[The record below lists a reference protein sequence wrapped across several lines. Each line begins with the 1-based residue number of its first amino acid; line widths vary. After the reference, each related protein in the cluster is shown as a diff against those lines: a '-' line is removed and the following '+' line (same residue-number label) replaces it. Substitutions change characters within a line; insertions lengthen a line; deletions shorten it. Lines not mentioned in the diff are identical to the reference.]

1 MFHEHDKVNLT
12 LFPPNLFFPR
22 PLSRPRHPGKPSGRK
37 PWSGSA
43 RLPLPHSSSSSRL
56 HSPRRRC
63 RIVPTTLLLSIATA
77 LLRAL
82 ATSHRTVLG
91 SAPPGWTQSRPSR
104 PLSSSPCL
112 VVTLSFLS
120 TGTAGHSHA
129 WVLTSASLLQLLV
142 MQAKLPSLHG
152 LPGLSRISLNW
163 RSQSLLLQGRNHYTH
178 LSNVSR
184 PRLDLCHFSSLCT
197 LAHSIFAAG
206 YEPPPP
212 SAWMC
217 YRRFKTW
224 AHTLS
229 SGAAARRAG
238 HCSFHRQ
245 RPA

>member
-22 PLSRPRHPGKPSGRK
+22 PLSRPRHPGKPSGIR
-37 PWSGSA
+37 PWNGSA
-43 RLPLPHSSSSSRL
+43 RLPCLTPRLRLGSTRHAAAAAPSRPLSSSP
-56 HSPRRRC
+56 SPRPCFGLSPRPTGPSSDQHRRAG
-63 RIVPTTLLLSIATA
+63 R
-77 LLRAL
+77 RA
-82 ATSHRTVLG
+82 A
-91 SAPPGWTQSRPSR
+91 RPV

-152 LPGLSRISLNW
+152 LPGLSRISLSW

-229 SGAAARRAG
+229 SRAAARRAG

>member
-37 PWSGSA
+37 PWNGSA
-43 RLPLPHSSSSSRL
+43 RLPCLTPRLRLGSTRHAAAAAPSR
-56 HSPRRRC
+56 P
-63 RIVPTTLLLSIATA
+63 LLLSIATA

-142 MQAKLPSLHG
+142 MQAKLPS
-152 LPGLSRISLNW
+152 
-163 RSQSLLLQGRNHYTH
+163 
-178 LSNVSR
+178 
-184 PRLDLCHFSSLCT
+184 
-197 LAHSIFAAG
+197 
-206 YEPPPP
+206 
-212 SAWMC
+212 
-217 YRRFKTW
+217 
-224 AHTLS
+224 
-229 SGAAARRAG
+229 
-238 HCSFHRQ
+238 
-245 RPA
+245 